1 MPWSKQMPSPHRTES
16 VRFCSDGATLAGL
29 LDLPAQRPA
38 PGIVLAHG
46 YSNDKREFGGF
57 DEAASL
63 LAEAGHAVL
72 RFDFRGCG
80 ESDGLPGVMRV
91 ATEWTADIRAAVSYL
106 LTRPEIDVDR
116 VAVIGQSMG
125 GGMAAYAA
133 SMDERLR
140 CAVAWAG
147 VSDGERWQRDLWT
160 ARRGEAGWRAFRA
173 RLEHDRAERA
183 RTGISTRASLA
194 DTLAQDEEEA
204 AYLAEMASRFSLFRN
219 EIALES
225 ADSALMFRPV
235 DALRHCLCP
244 ILFIHGAADALVPLS
259 HSEDMATIAGAKG
272 RLAVISDAGH
282 DLPIGPYKNETFALT
297 LQWLAKRLAE

>member
-1 MPWSKQMPSPHRTES
+1 MPSPHRTES

-125 GGMAAYAA
+125 GGMAA
-133 SMDERLR
+133 
-140 CAVAWAG
+140 
-147 VSDGERWQRDLWT
+147 WT

-282 DLPIGPYKNETFALT
+282 DLPIGPYKSETFALT